1 MRNKIIRSFLIILS
15 LSFVIGFGILY
26 GVLYYV
32 SLNQQTS
39 NLNDEL
45 SIIVQTNFE
54 ESQQIG
60 EELFDKDTRLT
71 MISSDGEVLYDNFDD
86 SINEN
91 HLQRE
96 EIKEASKNG
105 TGSSVRYS
113 ETMEQNYLYVAEYD
127 AQEQTYVR
135 LAMPF
140 SGVSQSALMLLP
152 SFFIAFVIAFFFVW
166 LMSKRMADSILKPL
180 QEISAVIRK
189 ADFGKEKIEFQN
201 YSYSEL
207 QEITDALQTMNNQI
221 AKNLENLEREK
232 QIRQEFFTNASHELK
247 TPLTSIRGYSEL
259 LRQHAITD
267 PDQIDHCLDC
277 VLKESDHMTKLIND
291 ILTISKLEA
300 KDCVVQKS
308 HIKLKDLLENVLN
321 SLSVQA
327 KAMNLDI
334 DASCENVT
342 VYANLDHIQGILY
355 NLISNAIKYNHE
367 GGTVDVLI
375 RRQENLLVITVED
388 SGIGIS
394 KEDEKHIFER
404 FYRVDKG
411 RSRKIGGTGL
421 GLSIVKHIARY
432 YHGKIDLFSRENIG
446 TTITITLPDVIVDES
461 SADQA
466 A

>member
-113 ETMEQNYLYVAEYD
+113 ETMEQKYLYVAEYD

-300 KDCVVQKS
+300 KDYVVQKS

-355 NLISNAIKYNHE
+355 NLISNAIKYNKPNGKIIIIIKE
-367 GGTVDVLI
+367 RLDNILI
-375 RRQENLLVITVED
+375 KVMDT
-388 SGIGIS
+388 GIGIS
-394 KEDEKHIFER
+394 KEDQEKVFQR
-404 FYRVDKG
+404 FYRVDKQ
-411 RSRKIGGTGL
+411 RSKIVAGTGI
-421 GLSIVKHIARY
+421 GLAIVKHIVQFY
-432 YHGKIDLFSRENIG
+432 NGSISLKSKENEG
-446 TTITITLPDVIVDES
+446 TSIEISLPIMVNEEPNNLD
-461 SADQA
+461 
-466 A
+466 

>member
-1 MRNKIIRSFLIILS
+1 MHHKIIRSFLIILS

-300 KDCVVQKS
+300 KDYVVQKS

-355 NLISNAIKYNHE
+355 NLISNAIKYNKPNGKIIIIIKE
-367 GGTVDVLI
+367 RLDNILI
-375 RRQENLLVITVED
+375 KVMDT
-388 SGIGIS
+388 GIGIS
-394 KEDEKHIFER
+394 KEDQEKVFQR
-404 FYRVDKG
+404 FYRVDKQ
-411 RSRKIGGTGL
+411 RSKIVAGTGI
-421 GLSIVKHIARY
+421 GLAIVKHIVQFY
-432 YHGKIDLFSRENIG
+432 NGSISLKSKENEG
-446 TTITITLPDVIVDES
+446 TSIEISLPIMVNEEPNNLD
-461 SADQA
+461 
-466 A
+466 

>member
-1 MRNKIIRSFLIILS
+1 M
-15 LSFVIGFGILY
+15 IGFGILY
-26 GVLYYV
+26 GVLYDV

-140 SGVSQSALMLLP
+140 SGVSQLALMLLP

-300 KDCVVQKS
+300 KDYVVQKS

-355 NLISNAIKYNHE
+355 NLISNAIKYNKPNGKIIIIIKE
-367 GGTVDVLI
+367 RLDNILI
-375 RRQENLLVITVED
+375 KVMDT
-388 SGIGIS
+388 GIGIS
-394 KEDEKHIFER
+394 KEDQEKVFQR
-404 FYRVDKG
+404 FYRVDKQ
-411 RSRKIGGTGL
+411 RSKIVAGTGI
-421 GLSIVKHIARY
+421 GLAIVKHIVQFY
-432 YHGKIDLFSRENIG
+432 NGSISLKSKENEG
-446 TTITITLPDVIVDES
+446 TSIEISLPIMVNEEPNNLD
-461 SADQA
+461 
-466 A
+466 

>member
-1 MRNKIIRSFLIILS
+1 M
-15 LSFVIGFGILY
+15 IGFGILY

-300 KDCVVQKS
+300 KDYVVQKS

-355 NLISNAIKYNHE
+355 NLISNAIKYNKPNGKIIIIIKE
-367 GGTVDVLI
+367 RLDNILI
-375 RRQENLLVITVED
+375 KVMDT
-388 SGIGIS
+388 GIGIS
-394 KEDEKHIFER
+394 KEDQEKVFQR
-404 FYRVDKG
+404 FYRVDKQ
-411 RSRKIGGTGL
+411 RSKIVAGTGI
-421 GLSIVKHIARY
+421 GLAIVKHIVQFY
-432 YHGKIDLFSRENIG
+432 NGSILLKSKENEG
-446 TTITITLPDVIVDES
+446 TSIEISLPIMVNEEPNNLD
-461 SADQA
+461 
-466 A
+466 

>member
-1 MRNKIIRSFLIILS
+1 M
-15 LSFVIGFGILY
+15 IGFGILY

-60 EELFDKDTRLT
+60 EELLDKDTRLT

-207 QEITDALQTMNNQI
+207 QEITDTLQTMNNQI

-300 KDCVVQKS
+300 KDYIVQKS

-355 NLISNAIKYNHE
+355 NLISNAIKYNKPNGKIIIIIKE
-367 GGTVDVLI
+367 RLDNILI
-375 RRQENLLVITVED
+375 KVMDT
-388 SGIGIS
+388 GIGIS
-394 KEDEKHIFER
+394 KEDQEKVFQR
-404 FYRVDKG
+404 FYRVDKQ
-411 RSRKIGGTGL
+411 RSKIVAGTGI
-421 GLSIVKHIARY
+421 GLAIVKHIVQFY
-432 YHGKIDLFSRENIG
+432 NGSISLKSKENEG
-446 TTITITLPDVIVDES
+446 TSIEISLPIMVNEEPNNLD
-461 SADQA
+461 
-466 A
+466 

>member
-1 MRNKIIRSFLIILS
+1 MHNKIIRSFLIIFS

-26 GVLYYV
+26 GVLYDV

-291 ILTISKLEA
+291 ILTISKLES
-300 KDCVVQKS
+300 KDYVVQKS

-355 NLISNAIKYNHE
+355 NLISNAIKYNKPNGKIIIIIKE
-367 GGTVDVLI
+367 RLDNILI
-375 RRQENLLVITVED
+375 KVMDT
-388 SGIGIS
+388 GIGIS
-394 KEDEKHIFER
+394 KEDQEKVFQR
-404 FYRVDKG
+404 FYRVDKQ
-411 RSRKIGGTGL
+411 RSKIVAGTGI
-421 GLSIVKHIARY
+421 GLAIVKHIVQFY
-432 YHGKIDLFSRENIG
+432 NGSISLKSKENEG
-446 TTITITLPDVIVDES
+446 TSIEISLPIMVNEEPNNLD
-461 SADQA
+461 
-466 A
+466 

>member
-1 MRNKIIRSFLIILS
+1 M
-15 LSFVIGFGILY
+15 IGFGILY

-221 AKNLENLEREK
+221 AKSLENLEREK

-300 KDCVVQKS
+300 KDYVVQKS

-355 NLISNAIKYNHE
+355 NLISNAIKYNKPNGKIIIIIKE
-367 GGTVDVLI
+367 RLDNILI
-375 RRQENLLVITVED
+375 KVMDT
-388 SGIGIS
+388 GIGIS
-394 KEDEKHIFER
+394 KEDQEKVFQR
-404 FYRVDKG
+404 FYRVDKQ
-411 RSRKIGGTGL
+411 RSKIVAGTGI
-421 GLSIVKHIARY
+421 GLAIVKHIVQFY
-432 YHGKIDLFSRENIG
+432 NGSISLKSKENEG
-446 TTITITLPDVIVDES
+446 TSIEISLPIMVNEEPNNLD
-461 SADQA
+461 
-466 A
+466 

>member
-71 MISSDGEVLYDNFDD
+71 MISSDGEILYDNFDD

-300 KDCVVQKS
+300 KDYVVQKS

-355 NLISNAIKYNHE
+355 NLISNAIKYNKPNGKIIIIIKE
-367 GGTVDVLI
+367 RLDNILI
-375 RRQENLLVITVED
+375 KVMDT
-388 SGIGIS
+388 GIGIS
-394 KEDEKHIFER
+394 KEDQEKVFQR
-404 FYRVDKG
+404 FYRVDKQ
-411 RSRKIGGTGL
+411 RSKIVAGTGI
-421 GLSIVKHIARY
+421 GLAIVKHIVQFY
-432 YHGKIDLFSRENIG
+432 NGSISLKSKENEG
-446 TTITITLPDVIVDES
+446 TSIEISLPIMVNEEPNNLD
-461 SADQA
+461 
-466 A
+466 

>member
-1 MRNKIIRSFLIILS
+1 M
-15 LSFVIGFGILY
+15 IGFGILY

-300 KDCVVQKS
+300 KDYVVQKS

-355 NLISNAIKYNHE
+355 NLISNAIKYNKPNGKIIIIIKE
-367 GGTVDVLI
+367 RLDNILI
-375 RRQENLLVITVED
+375 KVMDT
-388 SGIGIS
+388 GIGIS
-394 KEDEKHIFER
+394 KEDQEKVFQR
-404 FYRVDKG
+404 FYRVDKQ
-411 RSRKIGGTGL
+411 RSKIVSGTGI
-421 GLSIVKHIARY
+421 GLAIVKHIVQFY
-432 YHGKIDLFSRENIG
+432 NGSISLKSKENEG
-446 TTITITLPDVIVDES
+446 TSIEISLPIMVNEEPNNLD
-461 SADQA
+461 
-466 A
+466 

>member
-1 MRNKIIRSFLIILS
+1 M
-15 LSFVIGFGILY
+15 IGFGILY

-152 SFFIAFVIAFFFVW
+152 SFFIAFVIAFFFAW

-277 VLKESDHMTKLIND
+277 VLKESDQMTKLIND

-300 KDCVVQKS
+300 KDYVVQKS

-355 NLISNAIKYNHE
+355 NLISNAIKYNKPNGKIIIIIKE
-367 GGTVDVLI
+367 RLDNILI
-375 RRQENLLVITVED
+375 KVMDT
-388 SGIGIS
+388 GIGIS
-394 KEDEKHIFER
+394 KEDQEKVFQR
-404 FYRVDKG
+404 FYRVDKQ
-411 RSRKIGGTGL
+411 RSKIVAGTGI
-421 GLSIVKHIARY
+421 GLAIVKHIVQFY
-432 YHGKIDLFSRENIG
+432 NGSISLKSKENEG
-446 TTITITLPDVIVDES
+446 TSIEISLPIMVNEEPNNLD
-461 SADQA
+461 
-466 A
+466 

>member
-32 SLNQQTS
+32 SLN
-39 NLNDEL
+39 
-45 SIIVQTNFE
+45 
-54 ESQQIG
+54 QQIG

-300 KDCVVQKS
+300 KDYVVQKS

-355 NLISNAIKYNHE
+355 NLISNAIKYNKPNGKIIIIIKE
-367 GGTVDVLI
+367 RLDNILI
-375 RRQENLLVITVED
+375 KVMDT
-388 SGIGIS
+388 GIGIS
-394 KEDEKHIFER
+394 KEDQEKVFQR
-404 FYRVDKG
+404 FYRVDKQ
-411 RSRKIGGTGL
+411 RSKIVAGTGI
-421 GLSIVKHIARY
+421 GLAIVKHIVQFY
-432 YHGKIDLFSRENIG
+432 NGSISLKSKENEG
-446 TTITITLPDVIVDES
+446 TSIEISLPIMVNEEPNNLD
-461 SADQA
+461 
-466 A
+466 

>member
-1 MRNKIIRSFLIILS
+1 M
-15 LSFVIGFGILY
+15 IGFGILY

-60 EELFDKDTRLT
+60 EELLDKDTRLT

-300 KDCVVQKS
+300 KDYVVQKS

-355 NLISNAIKYNHE
+355 NLISNAIKYNKPNGKIIIIIKE
-367 GGTVDVLI
+367 RLDNILI
-375 RRQENLLVITVED
+375 KVMDT
-388 SGIGIS
+388 GIGIS
-394 KEDEKHIFER
+394 KEDQEKVFQR
-404 FYRVDKG
+404 FYRVDKQ
-411 RSRKIGGTGL
+411 RSKIVAGTGI
-421 GLSIVKHIARY
+421 GLAIVKHIVQFY
-432 YHGKIDLFSRENIG
+432 NGSISLKSKENEG
-446 TTITITLPDVIVDES
+446 TSIEISLPIMVNEEPNNLD
-461 SADQA
+461 
-466 A
+466 

>member
-1 MRNKIIRSFLIILS
+1 M
-15 LSFVIGFGILY
+15 IGFGILY
-26 GVLYYV
+26 GVLYDV

-300 KDCVVQKS
+300 KDYVVQKS

-355 NLISNAIKYNHE
+355 NLISNAIKYNKPNGKIIIIIKE
-367 GGTVDVLI
+367 RLDNILI
-375 RRQENLLVITVED
+375 KVMDT
-388 SGIGIS
+388 GIGIS
-394 KEDEKHIFER
+394 KEDQEKVFQR
-404 FYRVDKG
+404 FYRVDKQ
-411 RSRKIGGTGL
+411 RSKIVAGTGI
-421 GLSIVKHIARY
+421 GLAIVKHIVQFY
-432 YHGKIDLFSRENIG
+432 NGSISLKSKENEG
-446 TTITITLPDVIVDES
+446 TSIEISLPIMVNEEPNNLD
-461 SADQA
+461 
-466 A
+466 

>member
-221 AKNLENLEREK
+221 AKSLENLEREK

-300 KDCVVQKS
+300 KDYVVQKS

-355 NLISNAIKYNHE
+355 NLISNAIKYNKPNGKIIIIIKE
-367 GGTVDVLI
+367 RLDNILI
-375 RRQENLLVITVED
+375 KVMDT
-388 SGIGIS
+388 GIGIS
-394 KEDEKHIFER
+394 KEDQEKVFQR
-404 FYRVDKG
+404 FYRVDKQ
-411 RSRKIGGTGL
+411 RSKIVAGTGI
-421 GLSIVKHIARY
+421 GLAIVKHIVQFY
-432 YHGKIDLFSRENIG
+432 NGSISLKSKENEG
-446 TTITITLPDVIVDES
+446 TSIEISLPIMVNEEPNNLD
-461 SADQA
+461 
-466 A
+466 

>member
-1 MRNKIIRSFLIILS
+1 M
-15 LSFVIGFGILY
+15 IGFGILY

-54 ESQQIG
+54 ESKQIG

-127 AQEQTYVR
+127 EQEQTYVR

-300 KDCVVQKS
+300 KDYVVQKS

-355 NLISNAIKYNHE
+355 NLISNAIKYNKPNGKIIIIIKE
-367 GGTVDVLI
+367 RLDNILI
-375 RRQENLLVITVED
+375 KVMDT
-388 SGIGIS
+388 GIGIS
-394 KEDEKHIFER
+394 KEDQEKVFQR
-404 FYRVDKG
+404 FYRVDKQ
-411 RSRKIGGTGL
+411 RSKIVAGTGI
-421 GLSIVKHIARY
+421 GLAIVKHIVQFY
-432 YHGKIDLFSRENIG
+432 NGSISLKSKENEG
-446 TTITITLPDVIVDES
+446 TSIEISLPIMVNEEPNNLD
-461 SADQA
+461 
-466 A
+466 

>member
-1 MRNKIIRSFLIILS
+1 M
-15 LSFVIGFGILY
+15 IGFGILY

-300 KDCVVQKS
+300 KDYVVQKS

-342 VYANLDHIQGILY
+342 VYANLDHIQGVLY
-355 NLISNAIKYNHE
+355 NLISNAIKYNKPNGKIIIIIKE
-367 GGTVDVLI
+367 RLDNILI
-375 RRQENLLVITVED
+375 KVMDT
-388 SGIGIS
+388 GIGIS
-394 KEDEKHIFER
+394 KEDQEKVFQR
-404 FYRVDKG
+404 FYRVDKQ
-411 RSRKIGGTGL
+411 RSKIVAGTGI
-421 GLSIVKHIARY
+421 GLAIVKHIVQFY
-432 YHGKIDLFSRENIG
+432 NGSISLKSKENEG
-446 TTITITLPDVIVDES
+446 TSIEISLPIMVNEEPNNLD
-461 SADQA
+461 
-466 A
+466 

>member
-1 MRNKIIRSFLIILS
+1 M
-15 LSFVIGFGILY
+15 IGFGILY

-207 QEITDALQTMNNQI
+207 QEITDTLQTMNNQI

-300 KDCVVQKS
+300 KDYVVQKS

-327 KAMNLDI
+327 KAMNLEI

-355 NLISNAIKYNHE
+355 NLISNAIKYNKPNGKIIIIIKE
-367 GGTVDVLI
+367 RLDNILI
-375 RRQENLLVITVED
+375 KVMDT
-388 SGIGIS
+388 GIGIS
-394 KEDEKHIFER
+394 KEDQEKVFQR
-404 FYRVDKG
+404 FYRVDKQ
-411 RSRKIGGTGL
+411 RSKIVAGTGI
-421 GLSIVKHIARY
+421 GLAIVKHIVQFY
-432 YHGKIDLFSRENIG
+432 NGSISLKSKENEG
-446 TTITITLPDVIVDES
+446 TSIEISLPIMVNEEPNNLD
-461 SADQA
+461 
-466 A
+466 

>member
-45 SIIVQTNFE
+45 SIIVQTNFG

-300 KDCVVQKS
+300 KDYVVQKS

-355 NLISNAIKYNHE
+355 NLISNAIKYNKPNGKIIIIIKE
-367 GGTVDVLI
+367 RLDNILI
-375 RRQENLLVITVED
+375 KVMDT
-388 SGIGIS
+388 GIGIS
-394 KEDEKHIFER
+394 KEDQEKVFQR
-404 FYRVDKG
+404 FYRVDKQ
-411 RSRKIGGTGL
+411 RSKIVAGTGI
-421 GLSIVKHIARY
+421 GLAIVKHIVQFY
-432 YHGKIDLFSRENIG
+432 NGSISLKSKENEG
-446 TTITITLPDVIVDES
+446 TSIEISLPIMVNEEPNNLD
-461 SADQA
+461 
-466 A
+466 

>member
-1 MRNKIIRSFLIILS
+1 M
-15 LSFVIGFGILY
+15 IGFGILY

-45 SIIVQTNFE
+45 SIIVQTNFG

-166 LMSKRMADSILKPL
+166 LMSKRMTDSILKPL

-300 KDCVVQKS
+300 KDYVVQKS

-355 NLISNAIKYNHE
+355 NLISNAIKYNKPNGKIIIIIKE
-367 GGTVDVLI
+367 RLDNILI
-375 RRQENLLVITVED
+375 KVMDT
-388 SGIGIS
+388 GIGIS
-394 KEDEKHIFER
+394 KEDQEKVFQR
-404 FYRVDKG
+404 FYRVDKQ
-411 RSRKIGGTGL
+411 RSKIVAGTGI
-421 GLSIVKHIARY
+421 GLAIVKHIVQFY
-432 YHGKIDLFSRENIG
+432 NGSISLKSKENEG
-446 TTITITLPDVIVDES
+446 TSIEISLPIMVNEEPNNLD
-461 SADQA
+461 
-466 A
+466 

>member
-1 MRNKIIRSFLIILS
+1 MHNKIIRSFLIIFS

-26 GVLYYV
+26 GVLYDV

-105 TGSSVRYS
+105 TGSCVRYS

-300 KDCVVQKS
+300 KDYVVQKS
-308 HIKLKDLLENVLN
+308 HIKLKDLLENVLK

-355 NLISNAIKYNHE
+355 NLISNAIKYNKPNGKIIIIIKE
-367 GGTVDVLI
+367 RLDNILI
-375 RRQENLLVITVED
+375 KVMDT
-388 SGIGIS
+388 GIGIS
-394 KEDEKHIFER
+394 KEDQEKVFQR
-404 FYRVDKG
+404 FYRVDKQ
-411 RSRKIGGTGL
+411 RSKIVAGTGI
-421 GLSIVKHIARY
+421 GLAIVKHIVQFY
-432 YHGKIDLFSRENIG
+432 NGSISLKSKENEG
-446 TTITITLPDVIVDES
+446 TSIEISLPIMVNEEPNNLD
-461 SADQA
+461 
-466 A
+466 

>member
-1 MRNKIIRSFLIILS
+1 M
-15 LSFVIGFGILY
+15 IGFGILY

-39 NLNDEL
+39 ILNDEL

-300 KDCVVQKS
+300 KDYVVQKS

-355 NLISNAIKYNHE
+355 NLISNAIKYNKPNGKIIIIIKE
-367 GGTVDVLI
+367 RLDNILI
-375 RRQENLLVITVED
+375 KVMDT
-388 SGIGIS
+388 GIGIS
-394 KEDEKHIFER
+394 KEDQEKVFQR
-404 FYRVDKG
+404 FYRVDKQ
-411 RSRKIGGTGL
+411 RSKIVAGTGI
-421 GLSIVKHIARY
+421 GLAIVKHIVQFY
-432 YHGKIDLFSRENIG
+432 NGSISLKSKENEG
-446 TTITITLPDVIVDES
+446 TSIEISLPIMVNEEPNNLD
-461 SADQA
+461 
-466 A
+466 

>member
-1 MRNKIIRSFLIILS
+1 MRNKIIRSFLIIFS

-60 EELFDKDTRLT
+60 EELLDKDTRLT

-300 KDCVVQKS
+300 KDYVVQKS

-355 NLISNAIKYNHE
+355 NLISNAIKYNKPNGKIIIIIKE
-367 GGTVDVLI
+367 RLDNILI
-375 RRQENLLVITVED
+375 KVMDT
-388 SGIGIS
+388 GIGIS
-394 KEDEKHIFER
+394 KEDQEKVFQR
-404 FYRVDKG
+404 FYRVDKQ
-411 RSRKIGGTGL
+411 RSKIVAGTGI
-421 GLSIVKHIARY
+421 GLAIVKHIVQFY
-432 YHGKIDLFSRENIG
+432 NGSISLKSKENEG
-446 TTITITLPDVIVDES
+446 TSIEISLPIMVNEEPNNLD
-461 SADQA
+461 
-466 A
+466 

>member
-259 LRQHAITD
+259 LRQHAISD

-300 KDCVVQKS
+300 KDYVVQKS
-308 HIKLKDLLENVLN
+308 HIKLKDLLENVLK

-355 NLISNAIKYNHE
+355 NLISNAIKYNKPNGKIIIIIKE
-367 GGTVDVLI
+367 RLDNILI
-375 RRQENLLVITVED
+375 KVMDT
-388 SGIGIS
+388 GIGIS
-394 KEDEKHIFER
+394 KEDQEKVFQR
-404 FYRVDKG
+404 FYRVDKQ
-411 RSRKIGGTGL
+411 RSKIVAGTGI
-421 GLSIVKHIARY
+421 GLAIVKHIVQFY
-432 YHGKIDLFSRENIG
+432 NGSISLKSKENEG
-446 TTITITLPDVIVDES
+446 TSIEISLPIMVNEEPNNLD
-461 SADQA
+461 
-466 A
+466 

>member
-1 MRNKIIRSFLIILS
+1 M
-15 LSFVIGFGILY
+15 IGFGILY

-60 EELFDKDTRLT
+60 EELLDKDTRLT

-152 SFFIAFVIAFFFVW
+152 SFFITFVIAFFFVW

-300 KDCVVQKS
+300 KDYVVQKS

-355 NLISNAIKYNHE
+355 NLISNAIKYNKPNGKIIIIIKE
-367 GGTVDVLI
+367 RLDNILI
-375 RRQENLLVITVED
+375 KVMDT
-388 SGIGIS
+388 GIGIS
-394 KEDEKHIFER
+394 KEDQEKVFQR
-404 FYRVDKG
+404 FYRVDKQ
-411 RSRKIGGTGL
+411 RSKIVAGTGI
-421 GLSIVKHIARY
+421 GLAIVKHIVQFY
-432 YHGKIDLFSRENIG
+432 NGSISLKSKENEG
-446 TTITITLPDVIVDES
+446 TSIEISLPIMVNEEPNNLD
-461 SADQA
+461 
-466 A
+466 

>member
-1 MRNKIIRSFLIILS
+1 MHNKIIRSFLIIFS

-221 AKNLENLEREK
+221 AKSLENLEREK

-300 KDCVVQKS
+300 KDYVVQKS

-355 NLISNAIKYNHE
+355 NLISNAIKYNKPNGKIIIIIKE
-367 GGTVDVLI
+367 RLDNILI
-375 RRQENLLVITVED
+375 KVMDT
-388 SGIGIS
+388 GIGIS
-394 KEDEKHIFER
+394 KEDQEKVFQR
-404 FYRVDKG
+404 FYRVDKQ
-411 RSRKIGGTGL
+411 RSKIVAGTGI
-421 GLSIVKHIARY
+421 GLAIVKHIVQFY
-432 YHGKIDLFSRENIG
+432 NGSISLKSKVNEG
-446 TTITITLPDVIVDES
+446 TSIEISLPIMVNEEPNNLD
-461 SADQA
+461 
-466 A
+466 

>member
-1 MRNKIIRSFLIILS
+1 MRNKIIRSFLIIFS

-86 SINEN
+86 SIIEN

-207 QEITDALQTMNNQI
+207 QEITDTLQTMNNQI

-259 LRQHAITD
+259 LRQHAIAD

-300 KDCVVQKS
+300 KDYVVQKS

-355 NLISNAIKYNHE
+355 NLISNAIKYNKPNGKIIIIIKE
-367 GGTVDVLI
+367 RLDNILI
-375 RRQENLLVITVED
+375 KVMDT
-388 SGIGIS
+388 GIGIS
-394 KEDEKHIFER
+394 KEDQEKVFQR
-404 FYRVDKG
+404 FYRVDKQ
-411 RSRKIGGTGL
+411 RSKIVAGTGI
-421 GLSIVKHIARY
+421 GLAIVKHIVQFY
-432 YHGKIDLFSRENIG
+432 NGSISLKSKENEG
-446 TTITITLPDVIVDES
+446 TSIEISLPIMVNEEPNNLD
-461 SADQA
+461 
-466 A
+466 

>member
-1 MRNKIIRSFLIILS
+1 MRNKIIRSFLIIFS

-207 QEITDALQTMNNQI
+207 QEITDTLQTMNNQI

-259 LRQHAITD
+259 LRQHAIVD

-300 KDCVVQKS
+300 KDYVVQKS

-355 NLISNAIKYNHE
+355 NLISNAIKYNKPNGKIIIIIKE
-367 GGTVDVLI
+367 RLDNILI
-375 RRQENLLVITVED
+375 KVMDT
-388 SGIGIS
+388 GIGIS
-394 KEDEKHIFER
+394 KEDQEKVFQR
-404 FYRVDKG
+404 FYRVDKQ
-411 RSRKIGGTGL
+411 RSKIVAGTGI
-421 GLSIVKHIARY
+421 GLAIVKHIVQFY
-432 YHGKIDLFSRENIG
+432 NGSISLKSKENEG
-446 TTITITLPDVIVDES
+446 TSIEISLPIMVNEEPNNLD
-461 SADQA
+461 
-466 A
+466 

>member
-26 GVLYYV
+26 GVLYDV

-300 KDCVVQKS
+300 KDYVVQKS

-355 NLISNAIKYNHE
+355 NLISNAIKYNKPNGKIIIIIKE
-367 GGTVDVLI
+367 RLDNILI
-375 RRQENLLVITVED
+375 KVMDT
-388 SGIGIS
+388 GIGIS
-394 KEDEKHIFER
+394 KEDQEKVFQR
-404 FYRVDKG
+404 FYRVDKQ
-411 RSRKIGGTGL
+411 RSKIVAGTGI
-421 GLSIVKHIARY
+421 GLAIVKHIVQFY
-432 YHGKIDLFSRENIG
+432 NGSISLKSKENEG
-446 TTITITLPDVIVDES
+446 TSIEISLPIMVNEEPNNLD
-461 SADQA
+461 
-466 A
+466 

>member
-166 LMSKRMADSILKPL
+166 LMSKHMADSILKPL

-300 KDCVVQKS
+300 KDYVVQKS
-308 HIKLKDLLENVLN
+308 HIKLKDLLENVLK

-355 NLISNAIKYNHE
+355 NLISNAIKYNKPNGKIIIIIKE
-367 GGTVDVLI
+367 RLDNILI
-375 RRQENLLVITVED
+375 KVMDT
-388 SGIGIS
+388 GIGIS
-394 KEDEKHIFER
+394 KEDQEKVFQR
-404 FYRVDKG
+404 FYRVDKQ
-411 RSRKIGGTGL
+411 RSKIVAGTGI
-421 GLSIVKHIARY
+421 GLAIVKHIVQFY
-432 YHGKIDLFSRENIG
+432 NGSISLKSKENEG
-446 TTITITLPDVIVDES
+446 TSIEISLPIMVNEEPNNLD
-461 SADQA
+461 
-466 A
+466 

>member
-1 MRNKIIRSFLIILS
+1 MRNKIIRSFLIFFS

-300 KDCVVQKS
+300 KDYVVQKS

-355 NLISNAIKYNHE
+355 NLISNAIKYNKPNGKIIIIIKE
-367 GGTVDVLI
+367 RLDNILI
-375 RRQENLLVITVED
+375 KVMDT
-388 SGIGIS
+388 GIGIS
-394 KEDEKHIFER
+394 KEDQEKVFQR
-404 FYRVDKG
+404 FYRVDKQ
-411 RSRKIGGTGL
+411 RSKIVAGTGI
-421 GLSIVKHIARY
+421 GLAIVKHIVQFY
-432 YHGKIDLFSRENIG
+432 NGSISLKSKENEG
-446 TTITITLPDVIVDES
+446 TSIEISLPIMVNEEPNNLD
-461 SADQA
+461 
-466 A
+466 

>member
-1 MRNKIIRSFLIILS
+1 MRNKIIRSFLIIFS

-39 NLNDEL
+39 ILNDEL

-300 KDCVVQKS
+300 KDYVVQKS

-355 NLISNAIKYNHE
+355 NLISNAIKYNKPNGKIIIIIKE
-367 GGTVDVLI
+367 RLDNILI
-375 RRQENLLVITVED
+375 KVMDT
-388 SGIGIS
+388 GIGIS
-394 KEDEKHIFER
+394 KEDQEKVFQR
-404 FYRVDKG
+404 FYRVDKQ
-411 RSRKIGGTGL
+411 RSKIVAGTGI
-421 GLSIVKHIARY
+421 GLAIVKHIVQFY
-432 YHGKIDLFSRENIG
+432 NGSISLKSKENEG
-446 TTITITLPDVIVDES
+446 TSIEISLPIMVNEEPNNLD
-461 SADQA
+461 
-466 A
+466 

>member
-1 MRNKIIRSFLIILS
+1 M
-15 LSFVIGFGILY
+15 IGFGILY

-207 QEITDALQTMNNQI
+207 QEITDTLQTMNNQI

-300 KDCVVQKS
+300 KDYVVQKS

-355 NLISNAIKYNHE
+355 NLISNAIKYNKPNGKIIIIIKE
-367 GGTVDVLI
+367 RLDNILI
-375 RRQENLLVITVED
+375 KVMDT
-388 SGIGIS
+388 GIGIS
-394 KEDEKHIFER
+394 KEDQEKVFQR
-404 FYRVDKG
+404 FYRVDKQ
-411 RSRKIGGTGL
+411 RSKIVAGTGI
-421 GLSIVKHIARY
+421 GLAIVKHIVQFY
-432 YHGKIDLFSRENIG
+432 NGSISLKSKENEG
-446 TTITITLPDVIVDES
+446 TSIEISLPIMVNEEPNNLD
-461 SADQA
+461 
-466 A
+466 

>member
-1 MRNKIIRSFLIILS
+1 MRNKIIRSFLIIFS

-152 SFFIAFVIAFFFVW
+152 SFFITFVIAFFFVW

-300 KDCVVQKS
+300 KDYIVQKS

-355 NLISNAIKYNHE
+355 NLISNAIKYNKPNGKIIIIIKE
-367 GGTVDVLI
+367 RLDNILI
-375 RRQENLLVITVED
+375 KVMDT
-388 SGIGIS
+388 GIGIS
-394 KEDEKHIFER
+394 KEDQEKVFQR
-404 FYRVDKG
+404 FYRVDKQ
-411 RSRKIGGTGL
+411 RSKIVAGTGI
-421 GLSIVKHIARY
+421 GLAIVKHIVQFY
-432 YHGKIDLFSRENIG
+432 NGSISLKSKENEG
-446 TTITITLPDVIVDES
+446 TSIEISLPIMVNEEPNNLD
-461 SADQA
+461 
-466 A
+466 

>member
-1 MRNKIIRSFLIILS
+1 MHNKIIRSFLIIFS

-26 GVLYYV
+26 GVLYDV

-140 SGVSQSALMLLP
+140 SGVSQLALMLLP

-300 KDCVVQKS
+300 KDYVVQKS

-355 NLISNAIKYNHE
+355 NLISNAIKYNKPNGKIIIIIKE
-367 GGTVDVLI
+367 RLDNILI
-375 RRQENLLVITVED
+375 KVMDT
-388 SGIGIS
+388 GIGIS
-394 KEDEKHIFER
+394 KEDQEKVFQR
-404 FYRVDKG
+404 FYRVDKQ
-411 RSRKIGGTGL
+411 RSKIVAGTGI
-421 GLSIVKHIARY
+421 GLAIVKHIVQFY
-432 YHGKIDLFSRENIG
+432 NGSISLKSKENEG
-446 TTITITLPDVIVDES
+446 TSIEISLPIMVNEEPNNLD
-461 SADQA
+461 
-466 A
+466 

>member
-1 MRNKIIRSFLIILS
+1 M
-15 LSFVIGFGILY
+15 IGFGILY

-166 LMSKRMADSILKPL
+166 LMSKRMADSVLKPL

-207 QEITDALQTMNNQI
+207 QEITDTLQTMNNQI

-300 KDCVVQKS
+300 KDYVVQKS

-355 NLISNAIKYNHE
+355 NLISNAIKYNKPNGKIIIIIKE
-367 GGTVDVLI
+367 RLDNILI
-375 RRQENLLVITVED
+375 KVMDT
-388 SGIGIS
+388 GIGIS
-394 KEDEKHIFER
+394 KEDQEKVFQR
-404 FYRVDKG
+404 FYRVDKQ
-411 RSRKIGGTGL
+411 RSKIVAGTGI
-421 GLSIVKHIARY
+421 GLAIVKHIVQFY
-432 YHGKIDLFSRENIG
+432 NGSISLKSKENEG
-446 TTITITLPDVIVDES
+446 TSIEISLPIMVNEEPNNLD
-461 SADQA
+461 
-466 A
+466 

>member
-1 MRNKIIRSFLIILS
+1 MHHKIIRSFLIIFS

-300 KDCVVQKS
+300 KDYVVQKS

-355 NLISNAIKYNHE
+355 NLISNAIKYNKPNGKIIIIIKE
-367 GGTVDVLI
+367 RLDNILI
-375 RRQENLLVITVED
+375 KVMDT
-388 SGIGIS
+388 GIGIS
-394 KEDEKHIFER
+394 KEDQEKVFQR
-404 FYRVDKG
+404 FYRVDKQ
-411 RSRKIGGTGL
+411 RSKIVAGTGI
-421 GLSIVKHIARY
+421 GLAIVKHIVQFY
-432 YHGKIDLFSRENIG
+432 NGSISLKSKENEG
-446 TTITITLPDVIVDES
+446 TSIEISLPITVNEEPNNLD
-461 SADQA
+461 
-466 A
+466 

>member
-1 MRNKIIRSFLIILS
+1 MRNKIIRSFLIIFS

-127 AQEQTYVR
+127 VQEQTYVR

-300 KDCVVQKS
+300 KDYVVQKS

-355 NLISNAIKYNHE
+355 NLISNAIKYNKPNGKIIIIIKE
-367 GGTVDVLI
+367 RLDNILI
-375 RRQENLLVITVED
+375 KVMDT
-388 SGIGIS
+388 GIGIS
-394 KEDEKHIFER
+394 KEDQEKVFQR
-404 FYRVDKG
+404 FYRVDKQ
-411 RSRKIGGTGL
+411 RSKIVAGTGI
-421 GLSIVKHIARY
+421 GLAIVKHIVQFY
-432 YHGKIDLFSRENIG
+432 NGSISLKSKENEG
-446 TTITITLPDVIVDES
+446 TSIEISLPIMVNEEPNNLD
-461 SADQA
+461 
-466 A
+466 

>member
-1 MRNKIIRSFLIILS
+1 M
-15 LSFVIGFGILY
+15 IGFGILY

-300 KDCVVQKS
+300 KDYVVQKS

-355 NLISNAIKYNHE
+355 NLISNAIKYNKPNGKIIIIIKE
-367 GGTVDVLI
+367 RLDNILI
-375 RRQENLLVITVED
+375 KVMDT
-388 SGIGIS
+388 GIGIS
-394 KEDEKHIFER
+394 KEDQEKVFQR
-404 FYRVDKG
+404 FYRVDKQ
-411 RSRKIGGTGL
+411 RSKIVAGTGI
-421 GLSIVKHIARY
+421 GLAIVKHIVQFY
-432 YHGKIDLFSRENIG
+432 NGSISLKSKENEG
-446 TTITITLPDVIVDES
+446 TSIEISLPIMVNEEPNSLD
-461 SADQA
+461 
-466 A
+466 

>member
-1 MRNKIIRSFLIILS
+1 MHNKIIRSFLIIFS

-26 GVLYYV
+26 GVLYDV

-221 AKNLENLEREK
+221 AKNLETLEREK

-300 KDCVVQKS
+300 KDYVVQKS

-355 NLISNAIKYNHE
+355 NLISNAIKYNKPNGKIIIIIKE
-367 GGTVDVLI
+367 RLDNILI
-375 RRQENLLVITVED
+375 KVMDT
-388 SGIGIS
+388 GIGIS
-394 KEDEKHIFER
+394 KEDQEKVFQR
-404 FYRVDKG
+404 FYRVDKQ
-411 RSRKIGGTGL
+411 RSKIVAGTGI
-421 GLSIVKHIARY
+421 GLAIVKHIVQFY
-432 YHGKIDLFSRENIG
+432 NGSISLKSKENEG
-446 TTITITLPDVIVDES
+446 TSIEISLPIMVNEEPNNLD
-461 SADQA
+461 
-466 A
+466 